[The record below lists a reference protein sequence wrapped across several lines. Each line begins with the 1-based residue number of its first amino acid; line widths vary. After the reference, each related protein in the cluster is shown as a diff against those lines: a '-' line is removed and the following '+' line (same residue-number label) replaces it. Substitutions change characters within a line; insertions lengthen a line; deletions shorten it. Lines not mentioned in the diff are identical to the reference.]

1 LIGLS
6 SLAGIHERQIV
17 TVRKGVKMAEI
28 EKPTDPIETGDGDDQ
43 VDGLPAI
50 EKKYQKQMRQLV
62 SQKLDLPVSTLPA
75 MLKEQIKLNPE
86 FQRRDRWDET
96 RQSRLIESLVMNVPI
111 PPVFLGEDEYGQ
123 YVVLDGRQ
131 RLTAVSNFLG
141 NNLKLKGL
149 DVWDELNGMMYSDM
163 IKRQLD
169 KYLTRRFLQ
178 AIVLLKESSPIVKYD
193 VFDRLNTG
201 GVPANNMEIR
211 NAVYR
216 GKFTDLLL
224 EVSRLPDFCKLWNV
238 PLDELDAAQNTLYQ
252 QMTDLELV
260 LRFFALYEHKSMSV
274 RFKDYLSEFMDG
286 RNAAYRQNPAMERED
301 RDRFTRAAKNCWNV
315 FGTEAFYT
323 QSRKRSIP
331 LADAVMVAFADYPTT
346 TITGEKVRAARDAVT
361 ALLTKSEFQKAI
373 GSGTNG
379 RGAIE
384 TRVELARQ
392 AVHAALA

>member
-1 LIGLS
+1 
-6 SLAGIHERQIV
+6 
-17 TVRKGVKMAEI
+17 MAELENPI
-28 EKPTDPIETGDGDDQ
+28 DPIETGEGDDEA
-43 VDGLPAI
+43 DGLPPI

-75 MLKEQIKLNPE
+75 MLNDQIKLNPE
-86 FQRRDRWDET
+86 FQRRDRWDEN

-131 RLTAVSNFLG
+131 RLTAVSKFLS

-149 DVWDELNGMMYSDM
+149 EVWDELNGMTYSDM
-163 IKRQLD
+163 VKRGQD

-178 AIVLLKESSPIVKYD
+178 AVVLLKESSPIVKYD

-201 GVPANNMEIR
+201 GVSANNMEIR

-224 EVSRLPDFCKLWNV
+224 KVSRMPEFCKLWNI
-238 PLDELDAAQNTLYQ
+238 PLDELDAEQNTLYQ
-252 QMTDLELV
+252 QMTDLEIV
-260 LRFFALYEHKSMSV
+260 LRFFALYEHKNMSV
-274 RFKDYLSEFMDG
+274 RFKDYLSEFMDA
-286 RNAAYRQNPAMERED
+286 RNAAYKQNATMERED
-301 RDRFTRAAKNCWNV
+301 RDRFTRAAKNCWHV
-315 FGTEAFYT
+315 FGAQAFYT
-323 QSRKRSIP
+323 QSGKRSVP
-331 LADAVMVAFADYPTT
+331 LADAVMIAFADYPTT
-346 TITGEKVRAARDAVT
+346 TITDDKVRAARDAVT

-379 RGAIE
+379 RGAIS

-392 AVHAALA
+392 AVQAALA

>member
-1 LIGLS
+1 
-6 SLAGIHERQIV
+6 
-17 TVRKGVKMAEI
+17 MAEI
-28 EKPTDPIETGDGDDQ
+28 ENPNDPIETDESDDEA
-43 VDGLPAI
+43 DGLPAI

-131 RLTAVSNFLG
+131 RLTAVSKFLG

-149 DVWDELNGMMYSDM
+149 DVWDELNGMTYSDM
-163 IKRQLD
+163 VKRQQD

-201 GVPANNMEIR
+201 GVSANNMEIR

-224 EVSRLPDFCKLWNV
+224 DLSRLPEFCKLWNI
-238 PLDELDAAQNTLYQ
+238 PLDALDAEQNTLYQ

-260 LRFFALYEHKSMSV
+260 LRFFALYEHKNMSV
-274 RFKDYLSEFMDG
+274 RFKDYLSEFMEA
-286 RNAAYRQNPAMERED
+286 RNTAYKQNPGMEQED
-301 RDRFTRAAKNCWNV
+301 RDRFTRAANNCWHV
-315 FGTEAFYT
+315 FGVQAFYT
-323 QSRKRSIP
+323 QSGKRSVP
-331 LADAVMVAFADYPTT
+331 LADAVMVAFADYPTS
-346 TITGEKVRAARDAVT
+346 TITNAKIRAARDAVT
-361 ALLTKSEFQKAI
+361 ALLTNPEFQKAI

-379 RGAIE
+379 RGAIN
-384 TRVELARQ
+384 TRIELARQ
-392 AVHAALA
+392 AVQAALA

>member
-1 LIGLS
+1 M
-6 SLAGIHERQIV
+6 
-17 TVRKGVKMAEI
+17 MAEI
-28 EKPTDPIETGDGDDQ
+28 EKPTDSIPIETGDGDDQ
-43 VDGLPAI
+43 TDGLPAI
-50 EKKYQKQMRQLV
+50 ERKYQKQMRQLV

-86 FQRRDRWDET
+86 FQRRDRWDES

-131 RLTAVSNFLG
+131 RLTAISKFLS

-149 DVWDELNGMMYSDM
+149 DVWDELNGMTYSDM
-163 IKRQLD
+163 VKRQLD

-178 AIVLLKESSPIVKYD
+178 AIVLLRESSPIVKYD

-201 GVPANNMEIR
+201 GVSANNMEIR

-224 EVSRLPDFCKLWNV
+224 EVSRLPEFCKLWNI
-238 PLDELDAAQNTLYQ
+238 PLDELDAEQNTLYQ
-252 QMTDLELV
+252 QMTDLELA
-260 LRFFALYEHKSMSV
+260 LRFFALYEHQNMSV
-274 RFKDYLSEFMDG
+274 RFKDYLSEFMDS
-286 RNAAYRQNPAMERED
+286 RNALYKQNPTMEKED
-301 RDRFTRAAKNCWNV
+301 RDRFTRAAINCWHV
-315 FGTEAFYT
+315 FGSEAFYT

-331 LADAVMVAFADYPTT
+331 LADAVMIAFADFPPA
-346 TITGEKVRAARDAVT
+346 TITNDKIPAARDSIA
-361 ALLTKSEFQKAI
+361 ALLTKPEFQKAI

-392 AVHAALA
+392 AVRAALT